1 MSFESYVDRI
11 MFLNEYYHKHI
22 KPKKVVHKRFNVKK
36 TNMEMVT
43 IKTTQFAGLND
54 KKFDFFFLM
63 ESFLFLLAI
72 IY

>member
-11 MFLNEYYHKHI
+11 IFLSEYYHKHI
-22 KPKKVVHKRFNVKK
+22 KPKKVVQKRFNVKK

-54 KKFDFFFLM
+54 KKFDFFF
-63 ESFLFLLAI
+63 
-72 IY
+72 